1 MKKRMNEPVCGA
13 VLITRIKMVAK
24 RCAHI
29 GTDQTRTD
37 GRMALSVSLYID
49 KSVRQ
54 ISPNA
59 DLYGKA
65 LPYIPKPKIGEDGK
79 GLAEPAKSQLLRAY
93 PKENEPQTT
102 ERVSA
107 PLLIAC

>member
-1 MKKRMNEPVCGA
+1 MKKRMNEPGCGA
-13 VLITRIKMVAK
+13 VLITRIKMAAK
-24 RCAHI
+24 RRAHI

-65 LPYIPKPKIGEDGK
+65 LPYIPQPETGDSDNGS
-79 GLAEPAKSQLLRAY
+79 AEPGKSQFLRAY
-93 PKENEPQTT
+93 PKKNEPQTT
-102 ERVSA
+102 ERVSG
-107 PLLIAC
+107 PLLIVC